1 MKPRQVQEIRQSG
14 GSAYLDYLAR
24 YLTKNFLL
32 QVFPLILNLS
42 GHAGCPPFCWQL
54 KESPMLDQTR
64 TGSRNSSKR
73 RISPPN
79 FLARYSMIDFILQVL
94 DISYWS
100 LPLNK
105 WWFSYVYGT
114 PGSIVVESR
123 LFLSFYSPGIF
134 LAIKSKWTML
144 IVHHLVDNWRNLQ
157 WWMKQGWV
165 QEIRQIGGLVP
176 QLFVKI
182 FNEGFFTSG
191 IFIDII

>member
-1 MKPRQVQEIRQSG
+1 MKPRRVQEIRQSG

-32 QVFPLILNLS
+32 QVFSLILNLS
-42 GHAGCPPFCWQL
+42 GPCWLSAIFLAIERIPNAGSNQDRFKKFIKAEDQPP
-54 KESPMLDQTR
+54 D
-64 TGSRNSSKR
+64 
-73 RISPPN
+73 
-79 FLARYSMIDFILQVL
+79 FLARYSLIYFILQVL

-114 PGSIVVESR
+114 TGSIVVESR

-157 WWMKQGWV
+157 WWMKPGRV
-165 QEIRQIGGLVP
+165 QEIRQIGGSVP
-176 QLFVKI
+176 RLFVKI